1 MKPYI
6 EVIDVSK
13 RYGRHLVLDAVS
25 LHVQQGQLHGF
36 VGRNGSGK
44 TQLFKCICGYV
55 RPETG
60 EVRVKGR
67 RIGKDIAYPG
77 SLGLILEQPGFLPQY
92 TGRSNLA
99 LLMGLTGRV
108 DRARIDRALQAVGLL
123 EAASKRVRSYSLGM
137 RQRLGIAQAIME
149 EPELLILD
157 EPFNG
162 LDENGVRDIRKLLL
176 TLKNQ
181 GRTILLASH
190 NPEDISTLCDTV
202 HRMAAGK
209 LITEA

>member
-13 RYGRHLVLDAVS
+13 RYGRHQVLSQVRVNFAG
-25 LHVQQGQLHGF
+25 GQIHGL

-55 RPETG
+55 RPEAG
-60 EVRVKGR
+60 EVRVQGL
-67 RIGKDIAYPG
+67 RIGKDLPYPKG
-77 SLGLILEQPGFLPQY
+77 LGLILEQPGFLPQF
-92 TGRSNLA
+92 TGRTNLA

-108 DRARIDRALQAVGLL
+108 DKEKIDQALEAVGLL
-123 EAASKRVRSYSLGM
+123 EAAGKRVGKYSLGM

-162 LDENGVRDIRKLLL
+162 LDENGVQDIRRLLL
-176 TLKNQ
+176 KLKDQ

-190 NPEDISTLCDTV
+190 NQEDIRTLCDTV

-209 LITEA
+209 ITREA

>member
-6 EVIDVSK
+6 EVNGISK

-25 LHVQQGQLHGF
+25 LRLEQGQIHGF

-60 EVRVKGR
+60 EVRVKNQ
-67 RIGKDIAYPG
+67 RIGKDLPYPQ

-99 LLMGLTGRV
+99 LLMGLSGRV
-108 DRARIDRALQAVGLL
+108 DRTRIDRALQAVGLL
-123 EAASKRVRSYSLGM
+123 EAARKRVRSYSLGM

-162 LDENGVRDIRKLLL
+162 LDENGVRDIRDLLL

-181 GRTILLASH
+181 GCTILLASH
-190 NPEDISTLCDTV
+190 NPEDIATLCDTV
-202 HRMAAGK
+202 HRLAAGK

>member
-6 EVIDVSK
+6 EVNGISK

-25 LHVQQGQLHGF
+25 LRLEQGQIHGF

-60 EVRVKGR
+60 EVRVKSQ
-67 RIGKDIAYPG
+67 RIGKDLPYPQ

-99 LLMGLTGRV
+99 LLMGLSGRV
-108 DRARIDRALQAVGLL
+108 DRTRIDRALQAVGLF
-123 EAASKRVRSYSLGM
+123 EAARKRVRSYSLGM

-162 LDENGVRDIRKLLL
+162 LDENGVRDIRDLLL
-176 TLKNQ
+176 NLKSQ

-190 NPEDISTLCDTV
+190 NPEDIAALCDTV
-202 HRMAAGK
+202 HRLAAGK
-209 LITEA
+209 LITET